1 MQAAA
6 KIYILTNFVCLSSDL
21 YEVVY
26 TILVAHRGNITSDIS
41 RSAFKAYMSQHKD
54 RKKDERAIYRMPVL
68 KSLKKI
74 KSSKRGLLQQ

>member
-1 MQAAA
+1 M
-6 KIYILTNFVCLSSDL
+6 FVVRALRSTRGNLCNKKCSVL
-21 YEVVY
+21 VY
-26 TILVAHRGNITSDIS
+26 TILVAHRGNIHSHIS
-41 RSAFKAYMSQHKD
+41 RSAFRVYMSQHKD

>member
-1 MQAAA
+1 MMRNNLCNENCSV
-6 KIYILTNFVCLSSDL
+6 I
-21 YEVVY
+21 VY
-26 TILVAHRGNITSDIS
+26 TILVAHWGNIPSDMS
-41 RSAFKAYMSQHKD
+41 RSAFGVYMSQHKD